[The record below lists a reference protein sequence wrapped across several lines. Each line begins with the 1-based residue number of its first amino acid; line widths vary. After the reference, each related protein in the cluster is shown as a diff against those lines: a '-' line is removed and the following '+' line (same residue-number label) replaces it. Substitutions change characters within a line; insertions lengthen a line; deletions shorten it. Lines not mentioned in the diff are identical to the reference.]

1 MTFSFYKRNLNMLS
15 TCHYSLLFMALT
27 LSNQS
32 IAQKPE
38 LQLQPRICV
47 PEKQSPYCQQQVSI
61 SYPAELPTK
70 TCLYLNKNTLLQCFD
85 ANQPIQFK
93 FKAHTNKDIYFQLR
107 DNEQNI
113 IARKEFKVLHHEPPK
128 RFRRGIGWNIL

>member
-27 LSNQS
+27 LSNKS
-32 IAQKPE
+32 IAQKLE

-47 PEKQSPYCQQQVSI
+47 PEKQSPYCQQLVSI

-70 TCLYLNKNTLLQCFD
+70 TCLYLNKNTLLQCFA
-85 ANQPIQFK
+85 ANQYIQFK
-93 FKAHTNKDIYFQLR
+93 FKTNTKKDIYFQLR

>member
-32 IAQKPE
+32 IAQKLE

-47 PEKQSPYCQQQVSI
+47 PEKQSPYCQQLVSI

-70 TCLYLNKNTLLQCFD
+70 TCLYLNKNTLLQCFA
-85 ANQPIQFK
+85 ANQYIQFR
-93 FKAHTNKDIYFQLR
+93 FKTNTKKDIYFQLR

>member
-32 IAQKPE
+32 IAKKLE

-47 PEKQSPYCQQQVSI
+47 PEKQSPYCQQLVSI

-70 TCLYLNKNTLLQCFD
+70 TCLYLNKNTLLQCFA
-85 ANQPIQFK
+85 ANQYIQFK
-93 FKAHTNKDIYFQLR
+93 FKTNTKKDIYFQLR